1 LENLRRKHLIV
12 HKFQGLDMALFDDRT
27 DQQYAIGG
35 MSTGPM
41 GSLNRDPIASG
52 AHMIMALWLLIFFP
66 ILLVK
71 VAKF

>member
-52 AHMIMALWLLIFFP
+52 ARQ
-66 ILLVK
+66 
-71 VAKF
+71 